1 MTGRDGAE
9 ETKTKAVP
17 MRRRLLTRGRLT
29 LLLAL
34 LLAAALVNAFWPR
47 PVLVDLG
54 EVRRTA
60 LQVNVEEE
68 AKTRVREAYVV
79 SAPVTGRLLRIEAEP
94 GDRVEGQAT
103 QLARLLPGE
112 PAFLDLRAESQARA
126 DMESAEAALALAKAE
141 EERARAEL
149 TFAGTEL
156 DRARKL
162 LERGV
167 ISQAHLDRLAL
178 AHASAQAA
186 LQTARAAVRVRQA
199 EMANVEARLLG
210 PRGNGS
216 GGNGSGG
223 NGSGGNGPDGGLATG
238 QALAEAG
245 PHTVTIRAPV
255 GGVVLQVLQES
266 EAMVLAGTPILVIGD
281 PLSDLEV
288 VAELLST
295 DAVRV
300 AEGDPVMIDAWG
312 GGAPLHGEVVRVEPY
327 GFTKVSALGV
337 EEQRVNAVIR
347 IIDPPQERPGL
358 GHGFRVTVRI
368 VVWEAAD
375 LLTVPSSAL
384 FRNGAEWAVFVA
396 EDGRARM
403 RPVAIGHNNGIRAEV
418 LDGLSAGDDV
428 VLYPSDR
435 IADGMRVAQ
444 RQVTAPGD

>member
-1 MTGRDGAE
+1 MGEGDTSGA
-9 ETKTKAVP
+9 P
-17 MRRRLLTRGRLT
+17 QRRRRRLLSRGRLT
-29 LLLAL
+29 LVALAL
-34 LLAAALVNAFWPR
+34 VAAALVYAFWPR

-60 LQVNVEEE
+60 LQVTVDEE

-79 SAPVTGRLLRIEAEP
+79 SAPVSGRLLRIEAEP

-178 AHASAQAA
+178 AHSSARAA

-216 GGNGSGG
+216 GGSGPGG
-223 NGSGGNGPDGGLATG
+223 NGLDGG
-238 QALAEAG
+238 QAIGAAADAG

-295 DAVRV
+295 DAVQV
-300 AEGDPVMIDAWG
+300 AEGDPVVIDAWG
-312 GGAPLHGEVVRVEPY
+312 GPEPLQGQVERVEPY

-337 EEQRVNAVIR
+337 EEQRVNVVIR
-347 IIDPPQERPGL
+347 IVDPPQQRPGL
-358 GHGFRVTVRI
+358 GHGFRVTARI

-375 LLTVPSSAL
+375 VLTVPSSAL
-384 FRNGAEWAVFVA
+384 FRDGAHWAVFVVQ
-396 EDGRARM
+396 DGRARV
-403 RPVAIGHNNGIRAEV
+403 RRLSVGHNNGIRAEV
-418 LDGLSAGDDV
+418 LDGLAAGDRV

-444 RQVTAPGD
+444 REVGTASD